1 MIDDILDLSKIEAG
15 KLELHEEAVTI
26 EQAVGSALRLVQTRA
41 QAHGLA
47 LDTALEPG
55 MPPLWADGRL
65 IIQMAVNLLS
75 NAIKFTPHG
84 GAILVSVGLVDGG
97 AGGLFLR
104 VADSGIGIAPKDLPK
119 VLAPFEQVDNHLTRT
134 QSGTGLG
141 LPLVKSLI
149 ELHGG
154 EFDIASEP
162 GIGTTVTLTFPGW
175 RLRPA

>member
-1 MIDDILDLSKIEAG
+1 MIDDILDLSKVEAG
-15 KLELHEEAVTI
+15 KLELHEELVNV

-41 QAHGLA
+41 QAHGLG
-47 LDTALEPG
+47 LDVELEPVL
-55 MPPLWADGRL
+55 PRLWADGRL

-75 NAIKFTPHG
+75 NAIKFTPRG
-84 GAILVSVGLVDGG
+84 GGVVVTVGLIDGG
-97 AGGLFLR
+97 TGGLALT
-104 VADSGIGIAPKDLPK
+104 VADSGIGIAPEDLPK

-154 EFDIASEP
+154 DFSIVSEP
-162 GIGTTVTLTFPGW
+162 GAGTSVTLTFPPS